1 MDVQAKFVEQ
11 ELESVV
17 PAFSDE
23 ALALR
28 FADRHANDLRYVA
41 AWGRWLRYDGSRW
54 AFEDTLAA
62 FDFARKICREAAA
75 ECNKPKAAA
84 VVASAKTVAA
94 VERLAKADRRLA
106 ATIRQWDADP
116 WLLNT
121 PAGVI
126 DLRTGKFRPHRPQD
140 YFTKQTTVT
149 PVPKCP
155 ITLWLKFLHQV
166 TNGYPELVGYLQRLL
181 GYCLTGVT
189 REHALAFL
197 YGIGANGKS
206 TFLTAVT
213 GTIGDYHRTAPIET
227 FTASS
232 SDRHPTDLAGLVGA
246 RLVTATETEEGRR
259 WAESKIKTLAGGDPI
274 SARFMRQ
281 DFFEYVP
288 QFKLLIAGNH
298 KPGLRTVDEAIR
310 RRFNLIPFVVT
321 IPLPERDLKLSEK
334 LEAEWPGIL
343 QWMIDG
349 CLAWQR
355 TGLQPPSTVK
365 EATAAYL
372 DGEDAVAAWV
382 DETCEVNPQAWEKTS
397 NLYASWKAWA
407 DKSGEHAGSAKR
419 FGQNL
424 EARGYSLRRKNTAR
438 GFIGI
443 KINRVEE
450 KPHWS
455 DR

>member
-197 YGIGANGKS
+197 YGIGA
-206 TFLTAVT
+206 
-213 GTIGDYHRTAPIET
+213 
-227 FTASS
+227 
-232 SDRHPTDLAGLVGA
+232 
-246 RLVTATETEEGRR
+246 
-259 WAESKIKTLAGGDPI
+259 
-274 SARFMRQ
+274 
-281 DFFEYVP
+281 
-288 QFKLLIAGNH
+288 
-298 KPGLRTVDEAIR
+298 
-310 RRFNLIPFVVT
+310 
-321 IPLPERDLKLSEK
+321 
-334 LEAEWPGIL
+334 
-343 QWMIDG
+343 
-349 CLAWQR
+349 
-355 TGLQPPSTVK
+355 
-365 EATAAYL
+365 
-372 DGEDAVAAWV
+372 
-382 DETCEVNPQAWEKTS
+382 
-397 NLYASWKAWA
+397 
-407 DKSGEHAGSAKR
+407 
-419 FGQNL
+419 
-424 EARGYSLRRKNTAR
+424 
-438 GFIGI
+438 
-443 KINRVEE
+443 
-450 KPHWS
+450 
-455 DR
+455 